1 MKAPHLDEF
10 DYTPAP
16 TQDDLSALTAIL
28 NQANTAAGW
37 PNANYQEVGFFL
49 RDDQGAAIGG
59 LSGYLLYDWLFVQ
72 FLAVPESLRGQ
83 GLGERLLSRAE
94 QFARHHGG
102 IGMWLD
108 TFAFGPVRYY
118 EKLGFTVV
126 GLIEDHPLG
135 SRRLFLQK
143 RFS

>member
-1 MKAPHLDEF
+1 MAAPPSTEF
-10 DYTPAP
+10 HYTPTP
-16 TQDDLSALTAIL
+16 THDDLSALAAIL

-49 RDDQGAAIGG
+49 RDDHGKAIGG

-72 FLAVPESLRGQ
+72 FLAVPESLRGN

-102 IGMWLD
+102 VGMWLD
-108 TFAFGPVRYY
+108 TFEFGPVRYY
-118 EKLGFTVV
+118 TKLGFTVA
-126 GLIEDHPLG
+126 GSIEDHPLG

>member
-1 MKAPHLDEF
+1 MTAPPLPEVH
-10 DYTPAP
+10 YTSTPAHE
-16 TQDDLSALTAIL
+16 DVSALTAIIG
-28 NQANTAAGW
+28 QANTAAGW

-49 RDDQGAAIGG
+49 RDDQGRAIGG

-83 GLGERLLSRAE
+83 GLGERLLSYAE
-94 QFARHHGG
+94 EFARRHGG
-102 IGMWLD
+102 VGMWLD
-108 TFAFGPVRYY
+108 TFAFGPARYY
-118 EKLGFTVV
+118 AKLGFTVV
-126 GLIEDHPLG
+126 GSIEDHPRG

>member
-1 MKAPHLDEF
+1 MTALPSAEFHYTSAPSYE
-10 DYTPAP
+10 
-16 TQDDLSALTAIL
+16 DLSALTAIL

-37 PNANYQEVGFFL
+37 PHANYREVGFFL
-49 RDDQGAAIGG
+49 RDDQGTAIGG
-59 LSGYLLYDWLFVQ
+59 LSGYMLYDWLFVQ

-83 GLGERLLSRAE
+83 GLGEGLLGRAE
-94 QFARHHGG
+94 QFAREHGG

-108 TFAFGPVRYY
+108 TFEFGPVGYY
-118 EKLGFTVV
+118 AKLGFAAV
-126 GLIEDHPLG
+126 GSIEDHPRG